1 MLSSHRWTKGRCH
14 GRSNPACQ
22 TCRYRCDFKIR
33 TSVRENHLSQ
43 DQLTEI
49 GITPEAISQA
59 ISETPCAWVA
69 EVGGVPVGFSMVD
82 IEDGCVFAVFVLPE
96 FEGYGLGRNLMHKAE
111 TFLFQRHQKIWLET
125 AEASLASGFYRNLGW
140 QPVKNLPEGDIR
152 FEKQLK

>member
-1 MLSSHRWTKGRCH
+1 MDAVIRLAKL
-14 GRSNPACQ
+14 A
-22 TCRYRCDFKIR
+22 DIDAIFEIR

-49 GITPEAISQA
+49 GITPEAISQT

-69 EVGGVPVGFSMVD
+69 EVSGVPVGFSMVD
-82 IEDGCVFAVFVLPE
+82 IEEGCVFAVFVLPE
-96 FEGYGLGRNLMHKAE
+96 FEGHGLGRNLMHKAE
-111 TFLFQRHQKIWLET
+111 SFLFQRHQRIWLET
-125 AEASLASGFYRNLGW
+125 AGASRASGFYRNLGW

>member
-1 MLSSHRWTKGRCH
+1 MDAVIRLAKLADIDTI
-14 GRSNPACQ
+14 
-22 TCRYRCDFKIR
+22 FKIR

-49 GITPEAISQA
+49 GLTPEAISQA
-59 ISETPCAWVA
+59 TSETPCTWVA
-69 EVGGVPVGFSMVD
+69 EVSGVPVGFSMVD
-82 IEDGCVFAVFVLPE
+82 IEEGCVFAVFVLPE

-125 AEASLASGFYRNLGW
+125 AEASRASGCYRKLGW

>member
-1 MLSSHRWTKGRCH
+1 MDAVIRLAKL
-14 GRSNPACQ
+14 A
-22 TCRYRCDFKIR
+22 DIDAIFKIR

-69 EVGGVPVGFSMVD
+69 EVNGVPVGFSMVD

-96 FEGYGLGRNLMHKAE
+96 FEGYGLGRNLMHEAE
-111 TFLFQRHQKIWLET
+111 SFLFQRHQKIWLET
-125 AEASLASGFYRNLGW
+125 AEASRASGFYRNIGW

>member
-1 MLSSHRWTKGRCH
+1 MDAVIRLAKL
-14 GRSNPACQ
+14 A
-22 TCRYRCDFKIR
+22 DIDAIFKIR

-69 EVGGVPVGFSMVD
+69 EVNGVPVGFSMVD

-96 FEGYGLGRNLMHKAE
+96 FEGYGLGRNLMHEAE
-111 TFLFQRHQKIWLET
+111 SFLFQRHQKIWLET
-125 AEASLASGFYRNLGW
+125 AEASRASGFYRNLGW

>member
-1 MLSSHRWTKGRCH
+1 MDAVIRLAKL
-14 GRSNPACQ
+14 A
-22 TCRYRCDFKIR
+22 DIDAIFKIR

-49 GITPEAISQA
+49 GITTEAISQA

-69 EVGGVPVGFSMVD
+69 EVNGVPVGFSMVD

-96 FEGYGLGRNLMHKAE
+96 FEGYGLGRNLMHEAE
-111 TFLFQRHQKIWLET
+111 SFLFQRHQKIWLET
-125 AEASLASGFYRNLGW
+125 AEASRASGFYRNLGW